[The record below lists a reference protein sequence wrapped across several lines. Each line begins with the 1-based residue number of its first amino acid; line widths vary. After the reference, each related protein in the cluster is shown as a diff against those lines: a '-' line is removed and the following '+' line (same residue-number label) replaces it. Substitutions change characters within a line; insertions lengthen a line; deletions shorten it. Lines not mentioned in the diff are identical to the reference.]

1 MKHKTKAKKYK
12 YSSFILGLI
21 ERLNQYIMNE
31 LKRNKGG
38 EEKKRRSK
46 RKKERKK

>member
-21 ERLNQYIMNE
+21 ERLNQYIMSE

-38 EEKKRRSK
+38 GREKEKK
-46 RKKERKK
+46 